1 MSYSWYFKAGSIS
14 YVFKKTCWSISS
26 CSLFKW
32 YPSSFSTPNFFGMY
46 LDEKLNL
53 ANKGIDVIKKL
64 NNVVPRRALIIIY
77 KSFPRPDLD
86 YDDVI
91 YDQPS

>member
-1 MSYSWYFKAGSIS
+1 
-14 YVFKKTCWSISS
+14 
-26 CSLFKW
+26 
-32 YPSSFSTPNFFGMY
+32 MY

-64 NNVVPRRALIIIY
+64 NYVVPRRALVIIY
-77 KSFPRPDLD
+77 KSLPRPNLD

-91 YDQPS
+91 WPTKLDSFCSKIESVRYKAALAITGSILGTS

>member
-1 MSYSWYFKAGSIS
+1 
-14 YVFKKTCWSISS
+14 
-26 CSLFKW
+26 
-32 YPSSFSTPNFFGMY
+32 MY

-53 ANKGIDVIKKL
+53 ANKGIDVIKTL
-64 NNVVPRRALIIIY
+64 NNVVPLRALIIIY
-77 KSFPRPDLD
+77 KSFPRPNLD

>member
-1 MSYSWYFKAGSIS
+1 
-14 YVFKKTCWSISS
+14 
-26 CSLFKW
+26 
-32 YPSSFSTPNFFGMY
+32 MY

-64 NNVVPRRALIIIY
+64 NNVVPLRALIIIN
-77 KSFPRPDLD
+77 KSFPRPNLD

>member
-1 MSYSWYFKAGSIS
+1 
-14 YVFKKTCWSISS
+14 
-26 CSLFKW
+26 
-32 YPSSFSTPNFFGMY
+32 MY

-64 NNVVPRRALIIIY
+64 NYVVPRRALVIIY
-77 KSFPRPDLD
+77 KSLPRPNLD

-91 YDQPS
+91 